1 MSKFYPCKSIV
12 NLSCAVLCRLVMCLA
27 LAATPSMALAQAG
40 QLDTSFGNS
49 GIFASNFINSSPV
62 FGTSVALQSNGKIVV
77 GGEAGNPGIVV
88 RLNSNGTLDTSFA
101 SGGVFSIR
109 YRDVQNFTVGV
120 AIQTDGKILAV
131 GTGLP
136 SGGQLI
142 RLNADGSFDASFGN
156 GGSVGLAVTASALAL
171 QSDGKIIVDGAIEG
185 QLTRVLLRYTSEGQV
200 DTSFGMSGSAPLIA
214 GAGAIALQSDGKIL
228 VGAGSLSRYNT
239 DGSLD
244 TTFGIGGQ
252 VADLAGPSAVALQSN
267 GLIVS
272 AGTITS
278 SLSLSGNSTGFGLT
292 EVFPTGFPVFLF
304 GSHGGAITP
313 FPNFPSSGASSMV
326 IQPNQ
331 LIVAAGTASANATN
345 SSFALARYAPTGQLD
360 NNFGAGGR
368 VTTSFG
374 NNTAASISAIALQS
388 DGKIV
393 AVGTAGGDLVVA
405 RYLGQ

>member
-1 MSKFYPCKSIV
+1 VTKFYPRNFLMNRSR
-12 NLSCAVLCRLVMCLA
+12 SALCRVAICL
-27 LAATPSMALAQAG
+27 LFAAAPTIVLAQAG
-40 QLDTSFGNS
+40 QLDLSFGSN
-49 GIFASNFINSSPV
+49 GIFSSSFNNSSPA
-62 FGTSVALQSNGKIVV
+62 FATSAALQSDGKIVV

-109 YRDVQNFTVGV
+109 YRDVQNVTTGV
-120 AIQTDGKILAV
+120 AIQADGRILAV

-142 RLNADGSFDASFGN
+142 RLNANGSFDTSFGN
-156 GGSVGLAVTASALAL
+156 NGSVFLSLTPAALAL
-171 QSDGKIIVDGAIEG
+171 QPDGKIIVDGAIDG
-185 QLTRVLLRYTSEGQV
+185 QQTRVMMRYTSAGQV
-200 DTSFGMSGSAPLIA
+200 DTTFGGGSVPLIA
-214 GAGAIALQSDGKIL
+214 GAGSIGLQSDGKVL
-228 VGAGSLSRYNT
+228 VGSGSLSRYNT

-244 TTFGIGGQ
+244 TNFGIRGQ
-252 VADLAGPSAVALQSN
+252 VADLTGPSAVALQSN
-267 GLIVS
+267 GLIVT

-278 SLSLSGNSTGFGLT
+278 SLSLSGNDTGFGLT

-331 LIVAAGTASANATN
+331 FIIAVGSASTNAEN
-345 SSFALARYAPTGQLD
+345 SSFALARYTPSGQLD
-360 NNFGAGGR
+360 NGFGTGGR
-368 VTTSFG
+368 VTTNFG
-374 NNTAASISAIALQS
+374 NNTSASIGAIALQS

-393 AVGTAGGDLVVA
+393 AVGQASSNGLVVA
-405 RYLGQ
+405 RYLGN